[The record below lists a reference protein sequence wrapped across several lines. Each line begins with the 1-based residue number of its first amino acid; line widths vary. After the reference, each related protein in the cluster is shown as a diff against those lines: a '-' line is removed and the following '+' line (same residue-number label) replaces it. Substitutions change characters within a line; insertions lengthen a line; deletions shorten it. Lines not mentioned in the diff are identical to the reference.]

1 MINMMNEGLNLD
13 NVYKAVTGDRGVTE
27 VERIKADV
35 FLQLM
40 RYLPT
45 PKLMELKAYN
55 NNWNAQQALDM
66 RPSFP
71 FFHKIYS
78 TLDALLQESERKL
91 QSDKKVFDDIG
102 AESVENPTG

>member
-1 MINMMNEGLNLD
+1 MMNEGLNLD
-13 NVYKAVTGDRGVTE
+13 NVYKAVTGDGGVTE
-27 VERIKADV
+27 IERIKADV

-55 NNWNAQQALDM
+55 NNWNAQQALDT

-78 TLDALLQESERKL
+78 MLDALLGESERKL
-91 QSDKKVFDDIG
+91 QSDEKVFDDDG
-102 AESVENPTG
+102 AVSGENSTG